1 MKCSKCSKE
10 LNAEYNFC
18 PNCGN
23 SIINNNSF
31 WLLVI
36 GFFFPMP
43 ALMLYIC
50 LKFSKTPVGNDL
62 IKGVLINIGVQILIL
77 IIFIAYLFYLGAFD
91 KVSVNEEN
99 DFHVCSIYCEGKE
112 YEVTDNECVCEDG
125 KRFDFE
131 YK

>member
-31 WLLVI
+31 WLLVL
-36 GFFFPMP
+36 GFLFPIP
-43 ALMLYIC
+43 ALILYMC
-50 LKFSKTPVGNDL
+50 LKFSKTSIGNNL
-62 IKGVLINIGVQILIL
+62 IKGVFINIGIQFF
-77 IIFIAYLFYLGAFD
+77 IFIAFIVYLFYLGIFD
-91 KVSVNEEN
+91 EVNDN
-99 DFHVCSIYCEGKE
+99 DFHICNIYCEEKE

>member
-10 LNAEYNFC
+10 LNSEYNFC

-31 WLLVI
+31 WLLVL
-36 GFFFPMP
+36 GFLFPIP
-43 ALMLYIC
+43 ALILYLC
-50 LKFSKTPVGNDL
+50 LKFSKTSIGNNL
-62 IKGVLINIGVQILIL
+62 IKGVFINIGIQFL
-77 IIFIAYLFYLGAFD
+77 IFIAFIVYLFYLGIFD
-91 KVSVNEEN
+91 EVNVNEEN
-99 DFHVCSIYCEGKE
+99 DFHICNIYCEEKE

>member
-23 SIINNNSF
+23 STINNNSF

-36 GFFFPMP
+36 GILFPIP
-43 ALMLYIC
+43 ALILYMC
-50 LKFSKTPVGNDL
+50 LKFSKTPIGNNL
-62 IKGVLINIGVQILIL
+62 IKGFFINIGIQFLM
-77 IIFIAYLFYLGAFD
+77 FIAFILYLFNLGIFD
-91 KVSVNEEN
+91 EVNVNEEN
-99 DFHVCSIYCEGKE
+99 DFYVCNIYCEDKE
-112 YEVTDNECVCEDG
+112 YEVINNECVCEDG